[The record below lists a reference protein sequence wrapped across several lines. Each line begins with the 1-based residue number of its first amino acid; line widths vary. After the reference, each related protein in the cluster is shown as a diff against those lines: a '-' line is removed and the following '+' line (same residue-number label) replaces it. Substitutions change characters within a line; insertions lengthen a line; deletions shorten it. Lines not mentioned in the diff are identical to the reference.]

1 MLLSGKF
8 SVTDTR
14 LYLPN
19 VTSLTQ
25 DNAKLLNRLKSGF
38 KGTVNWNKY
47 QSKAAIQTQNQYL
60 HYLSEPSKP
69 SFHGVNR
76 LFVLSFENNAHHR
89 SYAQY
94 FLPTVE
100 IKYYNVMVD

>member
-1 MLLSGKF
+1 MVKLILFWLRQHITWKWLMLLLGKF

-47 QSKAAIQTQNQYL
+47 QSKAAI
-60 HYLSEPSKP
+60 
-69 SFHGVNR
+69 
-76 LFVLSFENNAHHR
+76 
-89 SYAQY
+89 
-94 FLPTVE
+94 
-100 IKYYNVMVD
+100 